1 MICPVCL
8 LLESL
13 IAHTYWKSATIDR
26 VHRTFLN
33 GSSTRFL
40 MYPKP
45 PFDFE
50 RSAGIH
56 GRFKKSLPDIYEND
70 SYKRVLHVDEK
81 PVLVTV
87 SSKGTAERPKLLV
100 ETHPRLR
107 NSEIKSIRKMLHSMF
122 APSFDFSR
130 FYKLA
135 KKDRLIMRPCTRTNR
150 YSWFAVDL
158 PSFQVEQTIALG
170 RS

>member
-1 MICPVCL
+1 
-8 LLESL
+8 
-13 IAHTYWKSATIDR
+13 
-26 VHRTFLN
+26 
-33 GSSTRFL
+33 

-70 SYKRVLHVDEK
+70 SYKRVLHVGEK
-81 PVLVTV
+81 PVFVAV

-130 FYKLA
+130 FCKLA
-135 KKDRLIMRPCTRTNR
+135 KKDRLIMRACTRTNR

-158 PSFQVEQTIALG
+158 PSFRVEQTIALG
-170 RS
+170 RSWR

>member
-8 LLESL
+8 LLGSL
-13 IAHTYWKSATIDR
+13 IAHTYWKSVTIDR
-26 VHRTFLN
+26 VRRTFLN

-70 SYKRVLHVDEK
+70 SYKRLLHVGEK
-81 PVLVTV
+81 PVFVAV
-87 SSKGTAERPKLLV
+87 SSKVTAERPKLLV
-100 ETHPRLR
+100 EVHPRLR
-107 NSEIKSIRKMLHSMF
+107 NAGIKSLRTMLHSMC

-130 FYKLA
+130 FCKLV
-135 KKDRLIMRPCTRTNR
+135 KKDRLMLRLRTRTNR
-150 YSWFAVDL
+150 YSSFAVDL
-158 PSFQVEQTIALG
+158 PSFRVE
-170 RS
+170 